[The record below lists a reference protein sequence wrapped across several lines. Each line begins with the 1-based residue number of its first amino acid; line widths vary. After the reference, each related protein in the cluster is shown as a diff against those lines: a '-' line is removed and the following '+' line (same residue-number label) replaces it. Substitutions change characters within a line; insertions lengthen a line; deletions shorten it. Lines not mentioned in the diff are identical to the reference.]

1 MRKIYELNIN
11 KSQKLLLYVLK
22 ELGANEKAIPITL
35 DKLTEVSSMNRLTV
49 NNNLREL
56 HHNNFIIV
64 ESGKGQASN
73 SYRLNL

>member
-22 ELGANEKAIPITL
+22 ELGAYDEAIPVTL
-35 DKLTEVSSMNRLTV
+35 DELTKISSMNRLTV
-49 NNNLREL
+49 NNNLKEL
-56 HHNNFIIV
+56 HQNNFIIV